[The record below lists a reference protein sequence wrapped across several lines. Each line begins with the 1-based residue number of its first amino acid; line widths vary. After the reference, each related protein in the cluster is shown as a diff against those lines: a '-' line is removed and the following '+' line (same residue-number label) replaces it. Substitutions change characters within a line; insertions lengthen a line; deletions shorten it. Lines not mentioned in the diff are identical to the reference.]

1 MKTTLDA
8 GGQIS
13 IPNEIRQSDH
23 LAAGDSFELERLTPG
38 HYLLTKQQAVGARFA
53 VAIGEDGLP
62 VIRAESGVITS
73 RLIKELESQT
83 P

>member
-13 IPNEIRQSDH
+13 IPDEIRQNDH
-23 LAAGDSFELERLTPG
+23 LATGDSFELERLTPG
-38 HYLLTKQQAVGARFA
+38 HYLLTKQPSSRACFTIAV
-53 VAIGEDGLP
+53 GEDGLP
-62 VIRAESGVITS
+62 VIRTENGVITS
-73 RLIKELESQT
+73 GLVKELESQT